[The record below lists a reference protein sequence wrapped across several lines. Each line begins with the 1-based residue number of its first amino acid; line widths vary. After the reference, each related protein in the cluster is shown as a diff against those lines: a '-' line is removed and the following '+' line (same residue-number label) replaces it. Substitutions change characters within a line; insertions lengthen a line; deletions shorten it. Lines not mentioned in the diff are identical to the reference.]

1 MHSVWLKNHRDRTER
16 KKEIQSYR
24 NAFDALREV
33 LESEYKKKDSIRD
46 YGPGWAE
53 KQIAVNEYN
62 AALTDILTLINIDK
76 ETK

>member
-1 MHSVWLKNHRDRTER
+1 MHTAWLRNHRNKAER
-16 KKEIQSYR
+16 KKEIEGYR

-33 LESEYKKKDSIRD
+33 LEKEFKKKDSVRD

-53 KQIAVNEYN
+53 KQIAANEYN